1 VLLFFPSFGASS
13 PDQRIPME
21 GAVPHK
27 FVTQADLQPAD
38 LKPNDIDFGRLSVLS
53 HPSTTS
59 TKHPTILA
67 GSGLPAKGHDFRYHP
82 NWEEVI
88 HVLAG
93 TIEVWVE
100 RTKRILA
107 PGLRVR
113 ASLGSCTAPSKRAR
127 TRPGVCRSS
136 VPPSATWEL
145 RSSTGPARRP
155 GTR

>member
-1 VLLFFPSFGASS
+1 
-13 PDQRIPME
+13 ME

-27 FVTQADLQPAD
+27 LVTQADLQPAD
-38 LKPNDIDFGRLSVLS
+38 LKPNDMDFGRLSVLS
-53 HPSTTS
+53 HPSTTG

-67 GSGLPAKGHDFRYHP
+67 VSMPPGKGHDFRYHP

-100 RTKRILA
+100 RKKRILA

-113 ASLGSCTAPSKRAR
+113 ASLGSCTGSCTAPSTRAR
-127 TRPGVCRSS
+127 TRPGVCRSLS
-136 VPPSATWEL
+136 L
-145 RSSTGPARRP
+145 RRRH
-155 GTR
+155 GN